1 MEKGRGKPL
10 DSCRMQAWPWTRDG
24 ISGRIFMRC
33 TRCDD
38 LAVPQAV
45 GIAPDGRVVFG
56 WCLQCLADQNC
67 RLVETA
73 SGGPFDFARVL
84 SSRKLEEAG
93 PRVVHAPARRID
105 QSRRIVAGVAFFLV
119 CWGLILMAAGLL
131 SRPGPAGSSPL
142 GNGTAMLLGTG
153 GAATALLGLA
163 LKIYLARARRLLVRQ
178 GLGVGPGPSLAAS
191 QSSPRVRSS

>member
-1 MEKGRGKPL
+1 
-10 DSCRMQAWPWTRDG
+10 
-24 ISGRIFMRC
+24 MRC

-45 GIAPDGRVVFG
+45 GISPDGRVVFG

-73 SGGPFDFARVL
+73 SGGPFDFALVL
-84 SSRKLEEAG
+84 SSRKQEEAG
-93 PRVVHAPARRID
+93 PLVVSAPARPID
-105 QSRRIVAGVAFFLV
+105 QSRRIVAVVAFLFV

-131 SRPGPAGSSPL
+131 SGPEPSGSSPL

-163 LKIYLARARRLLVRQ
+163 LIIYLARARRLLVRE
-178 GLGVGPGPSLAAS
+178 GVSVGSGPSLPAS